1 MIGEKGKV
9 AFIHDDTT
17 TRFYAGHEQKYMWH
31 LWGDEDELSGQFKV
45 VGVNKETKEEVE
57 VLKANIY
64 GVSPNNNANADERI
78 PSLMSLPYPGLW
90 RLDAYID
97 EKLFGSIV
105 VKVYPEEE
113 RPK

>member
-1 MIGEKGKV
+1 MIGEQGKLAFIYDDGKV
-9 AFIHDDTT
+9 S
-17 TRFYAGHEQKYMWH
+17 RFYAGHEQKYMWH
-31 LWGDEDELSGQFKV
+31 FWGDDKEIIGPLKV
-45 VGVNKETKEEVE
+45 VGVNKETKEKVE
-57 VLKANIY
+57 VFKANMY
-64 GVSPNNNANADERI
+64 GLSPNNTADQHS